1 MLNANDFKKKQ
12 IIFLFTN
19 EGDKLSFLND
29 NIIVK
34 NKEGGIKYQST
45 CYRLFM
51 ICVVGNISITS
62 GLIQR
67 SKKFGFSI
75 CLMTTTFKVYEILGA
90 RMEGNTLL
98 RKHQYEYTENDIGR
112 KIEQNKIKNQSQIL
126 KNIRG
131 KNQIMKEGIELL
143 DKMVVQLEQ
152 QLEYLE
158 VMGIEGNA
166 ARVYFSRVFDNVDW
180 KGRKPRIKNDY
191 VNVTLDIGYTML
203 FNIVDAILQVY
214 GFDTYYGVFHKCFY
228 MRKSLVCD
236 LMEPIRPVV
245 DYQVRKSINLGQ
257 CKENDFEVINNRWC
271 LKYKSNPQ
279 YIQFLMNAILEYK
292 DDIFLY
298 IQQYYRFFMK
308 RKIELLMGLCVILC
322 AFVLARKGAVFVQSE
337 QAKSAPVCIVVDAGH
352 GGDDP
357 GKIGINDALEKDIN
371 LQIALK
377 LQKILE
383 QNNIKVV
390 MTRNTDA
397 GLYSEGATNKKA
409 EDMQKRCKII
419 EDSNALFTVSIHQN
433 SYTSPEIQGA
443 QVFYYGQS
451 ENGKKLAEIL
461 QTALIEQV
469 DPDNHRAAKANESYY
484 LLKKTPTPTVIVECG
499 FLSNPI
505 EAELLLQDDY
515 QDQLVNAI
523 YTGIKTYLGD
533 ELPQNESS

>member
-12 IIFLFTN
+12 IVFLFTN
-19 EGDKLSFLND
+19 EGDKLSFLYD

-308 RKIELLMGLCVILC
+308 RKSVSEIP
-322 AFVLARKGAVFVQSE
+322 VF
-337 QAKSAPVCIVVDAGH
+337 
-352 GGDDP
+352 
-357 GKIGINDALEKDIN
+357 
-371 LQIALK
+371 
-377 LQKILE
+377 
-383 QNNIKVV
+383 
-390 MTRNTDA
+390 
-397 GLYSEGATNKKA
+397 
-409 EDMQKRCKII
+409 II
-419 EDSNALFTVSIHQN
+419 H
-433 SYTSPEIQGA
+433 
-443 QVFYYGQS
+443 
-451 ENGKKLAEIL
+451 
-461 QTALIEQV
+461 
-469 DPDNHRAAKANESYY
+469 
-484 LLKKTPTPTVIVECG
+484 
-499 FLSNPI
+499 
-505 EAELLLQDDY
+505 
-515 QDQLVNAI
+515 
-523 YTGIKTYLGD
+523 
-533 ELPQNESS
+533 

>member
-12 IIFLFTN
+12 IVFLFTN

-236 LMEPIRPVV
+236 LMEPIRLVV

-308 RKIELLMGLCVILC
+308 RKSVSEIP
-322 AFVLARKGAVFVQSE
+322 VF
-337 QAKSAPVCIVVDAGH
+337 
-352 GGDDP
+352 
-357 GKIGINDALEKDIN
+357 
-371 LQIALK
+371 
-377 LQKILE
+377 
-383 QNNIKVV
+383 
-390 MTRNTDA
+390 
-397 GLYSEGATNKKA
+397 
-409 EDMQKRCKII
+409 II
-419 EDSNALFTVSIHQN
+419 H
-433 SYTSPEIQGA
+433 
-443 QVFYYGQS
+443 
-451 ENGKKLAEIL
+451 
-461 QTALIEQV
+461 
-469 DPDNHRAAKANESYY
+469 
-484 LLKKTPTPTVIVECG
+484 
-499 FLSNPI
+499 
-505 EAELLLQDDY
+505 
-515 QDQLVNAI
+515 
-523 YTGIKTYLGD
+523 
-533 ELPQNESS
+533 

>member
-19 EGDKLSFLND
+19 EGYKLSFLND

-308 RKIELLMGLCVILC
+308 RKSASEIP
-322 AFVLARKGAVFVQSE
+322 VF
-337 QAKSAPVCIVVDAGH
+337 
-352 GGDDP
+352 
-357 GKIGINDALEKDIN
+357 
-371 LQIALK
+371 
-377 LQKILE
+377 
-383 QNNIKVV
+383 
-390 MTRNTDA
+390 
-397 GLYSEGATNKKA
+397 
-409 EDMQKRCKII
+409 II
-419 EDSNALFTVSIHQN
+419 H
-433 SYTSPEIQGA
+433 
-443 QVFYYGQS
+443 
-451 ENGKKLAEIL
+451 
-461 QTALIEQV
+461 
-469 DPDNHRAAKANESYY
+469 
-484 LLKKTPTPTVIVECG
+484 
-499 FLSNPI
+499 
-505 EAELLLQDDY
+505 
-515 QDQLVNAI
+515 
-523 YTGIKTYLGD
+523 
-533 ELPQNESS
+533 

>member
-1 MLNANDFKKKQ
+1 
-12 IIFLFTN
+12 
-19 EGDKLSFLND
+19 
-29 NIIVK
+29 
-34 NKEGGIKYQST
+34 
-45 CYRLFM
+45 
-51 ICVVGNISITS
+51 
-62 GLIQR
+62 
-67 SKKFGFSI
+67 
-75 CLMTTTFKVYEILGA
+75 
-90 RMEGNTLL
+90 
-98 RKHQYEYTENDIGR
+98 
-112 KIEQNKIKNQSQIL
+112 
-126 KNIRG
+126 
-131 KNQIMKEGIELL
+131 
-143 DKMVVQLEQ
+143 
-152 QLEYLE
+152 
-158 VMGIEGNA
+158 
-166 ARVYFSRVFDNVDW
+166 
-180 KGRKPRIKNDY
+180 
-191 VNVTLDIGYTML
+191 
-203 FNIVDAILQVY
+203 
-214 GFDTYYGVFHKCFY
+214 
-228 MRKSLVCD
+228 
-236 LMEPIRPVV
+236 
-245 DYQVRKSINLGQ
+245 
-257 CKENDFEVINNRWC
+257 
-271 LKYKSNPQ
+271 
-279 YIQFLMNAILEYK
+279 
-292 DDIFLY
+292 
-298 IQQYYRFFMK
+298 
-308 RKIELLMGLCVILC
+308 MGLCVILC

-533 ELPQNESS
+533 ELLQIIVIIQIHGLFLKMPLQYGINGQSALCIQNPLFFPLWTVPLYPQLLS

>member
-12 IIFLFTN
+12 IVFLFTN

-245 DYQVRKSINLGQ
+245 DYQVRKSINIGQ

-308 RKIELLMGLCVILC
+308 RKSVSEIP
-322 AFVLARKGAVFVQSE
+322 VF
-337 QAKSAPVCIVVDAGH
+337 
-352 GGDDP
+352 
-357 GKIGINDALEKDIN
+357 
-371 LQIALK
+371 
-377 LQKILE
+377 
-383 QNNIKVV
+383 
-390 MTRNTDA
+390 
-397 GLYSEGATNKKA
+397 
-409 EDMQKRCKII
+409 II
-419 EDSNALFTVSIHQN
+419 H
-433 SYTSPEIQGA
+433 
-443 QVFYYGQS
+443 
-451 ENGKKLAEIL
+451 
-461 QTALIEQV
+461 
-469 DPDNHRAAKANESYY
+469 
-484 LLKKTPTPTVIVECG
+484 
-499 FLSNPI
+499 
-505 EAELLLQDDY
+505 
-515 QDQLVNAI
+515 
-523 YTGIKTYLGD
+523 
-533 ELPQNESS
+533 

>member
-1 MLNANDFKKKQ
+1 MLY
-12 IIFLFTN
+12 FLFTN

-308 RKIELLMGLCVILC
+308 RKSASEIP
-322 AFVLARKGAVFVQSE
+322 VF
-337 QAKSAPVCIVVDAGH
+337 
-352 GGDDP
+352 
-357 GKIGINDALEKDIN
+357 
-371 LQIALK
+371 
-377 LQKILE
+377 
-383 QNNIKVV
+383 
-390 MTRNTDA
+390 
-397 GLYSEGATNKKA
+397 
-409 EDMQKRCKII
+409 II
-419 EDSNALFTVSIHQN
+419 H
-433 SYTSPEIQGA
+433 
-443 QVFYYGQS
+443 
-451 ENGKKLAEIL
+451 
-461 QTALIEQV
+461 
-469 DPDNHRAAKANESYY
+469 
-484 LLKKTPTPTVIVECG
+484 
-499 FLSNPI
+499 
-505 EAELLLQDDY
+505 
-515 QDQLVNAI
+515 
-523 YTGIKTYLGD
+523 
-533 ELPQNESS
+533 

>member
-12 IIFLFTN
+12 IVFLFTN

-308 RKIELLMGLCVILC
+308 RKSVSEIP
-322 AFVLARKGAVFVQSE
+322 VF
-337 QAKSAPVCIVVDAGH
+337 
-352 GGDDP
+352 
-357 GKIGINDALEKDIN
+357 
-371 LQIALK
+371 
-377 LQKILE
+377 
-383 QNNIKVV
+383 
-390 MTRNTDA
+390 
-397 GLYSEGATNKKA
+397 
-409 EDMQKRCKII
+409 II
-419 EDSNALFTVSIHQN
+419 H
-433 SYTSPEIQGA
+433 
-443 QVFYYGQS
+443 
-451 ENGKKLAEIL
+451 
-461 QTALIEQV
+461 
-469 DPDNHRAAKANESYY
+469 
-484 LLKKTPTPTVIVECG
+484 
-499 FLSNPI
+499 
-505 EAELLLQDDY
+505 
-515 QDQLVNAI
+515 
-523 YTGIKTYLGD
+523 
-533 ELPQNESS
+533 

>member
-12 IIFLFTN
+12 IVFLFTN

-271 LKYKSNPQ
+271 LKHKSNPQ

-308 RKIELLMGLCVILC
+308 RKSVSEIP
-322 AFVLARKGAVFVQSE
+322 VF
-337 QAKSAPVCIVVDAGH
+337 
-352 GGDDP
+352 
-357 GKIGINDALEKDIN
+357 
-371 LQIALK
+371 
-377 LQKILE
+377 
-383 QNNIKVV
+383 
-390 MTRNTDA
+390 
-397 GLYSEGATNKKA
+397 
-409 EDMQKRCKII
+409 II
-419 EDSNALFTVSIHQN
+419 H
-433 SYTSPEIQGA
+433 
-443 QVFYYGQS
+443 
-451 ENGKKLAEIL
+451 
-461 QTALIEQV
+461 
-469 DPDNHRAAKANESYY
+469 
-484 LLKKTPTPTVIVECG
+484 
-499 FLSNPI
+499 
-505 EAELLLQDDY
+505 
-515 QDQLVNAI
+515 
-523 YTGIKTYLGD
+523 
-533 ELPQNESS
+533 

>member
-1 MLNANDFKKKQ
+1 
-12 IIFLFTN
+12 
-19 EGDKLSFLND
+19 
-29 NIIVK
+29 
-34 NKEGGIKYQST
+34 
-45 CYRLFM
+45 
-51 ICVVGNISITS
+51 
-62 GLIQR
+62 
-67 SKKFGFSI
+67 
-75 CLMTTTFKVYEILGA
+75 
-90 RMEGNTLL
+90 
-98 RKHQYEYTENDIGR
+98 
-112 KIEQNKIKNQSQIL
+112 
-126 KNIRG
+126 
-131 KNQIMKEGIELL
+131 
-143 DKMVVQLEQ
+143 
-152 QLEYLE
+152 
-158 VMGIEGNA
+158 
-166 ARVYFSRVFDNVDW
+166 
-180 KGRKPRIKNDY
+180 
-191 VNVTLDIGYTML
+191 ML

-292 DDIFLY
+292 DYIFLY

-397 GLYSEGATNKKA
+397 GLYSEGTTNKKA

-484 LLKKTPTPTVIVECG
+484 LLKKNT
-499 FLSNPI
+499 LSLI
-505 EAELLLQDDY
+505 H
-515 QDQLVNAI
+515 I
-523 YTGIKTYLGD
+523 
-533 ELPQNESS
+533 

>member
-1 MLNANDFKKKQ
+1 
-12 IIFLFTN
+12 
-19 EGDKLSFLND
+19 
-29 NIIVK
+29 
-34 NKEGGIKYQST
+34 
-45 CYRLFM
+45 
-51 ICVVGNISITS
+51 
-62 GLIQR
+62 
-67 SKKFGFSI
+67 
-75 CLMTTTFKVYEILGA
+75 
-90 RMEGNTLL
+90 
-98 RKHQYEYTENDIGR
+98 
-112 KIEQNKIKNQSQIL
+112 
-126 KNIRG
+126 
-131 KNQIMKEGIELL
+131 
-143 DKMVVQLEQ
+143 
-152 QLEYLE
+152 
-158 VMGIEGNA
+158 
-166 ARVYFSRVFDNVDW
+166 
-180 KGRKPRIKNDY
+180 
-191 VNVTLDIGYTML
+191 
-203 FNIVDAILQVY
+203 
-214 GFDTYYGVFHKCFY
+214 
-228 MRKSLVCD
+228 
-236 LMEPIRPVV
+236 
-245 DYQVRKSINLGQ
+245 
-257 CKENDFEVINNRWC
+257 
-271 LKYKSNPQ
+271 
-279 YIQFLMNAILEYK
+279 
-292 DDIFLY
+292 
-298 IQQYYRFFMK
+298 MK

-419 EDSNALFTVSIHQN
+419 EDSNALFTVSIHQEVKPVLAVSIHQN

-523 YTGIKTYLGD
+523 YTGIETYLGE
-533 ELPQNESS
+533 ELPQSKSS